1 MFEVQFLVIPTVS
14 NRNIATVSR
23 RIGVVP

>member
-1 MFEVQFLVIPTVS
+1 MFEVQFLGISTVS